1 MALSANL
8 FSYVFILFFFFF
20 FEVGTLIVNTFYSLY
35 NLIDKLHIIV
45 RHFGSQ
51 L

>member
-1 MALSANL
+1 MALSAKL
-8 FSYVFILFFFFF
+8 FSYVFILLFLF
-20 FEVGTLIVNTFYSLY
+20 FEVGTLIVNTCYSLY